1 MVLAFAPPGRYNT
14 RPAVK
19 ASTQAHRERAW
30 VEVDLTRLVQN
41 ARTAIAAARGAR
53 LLPMVKANAYGLG
66 ATAVVRALEPL
77 EPWGYGVATTA
88 EAVELRAA
96 GVSRP
101 IVVFT
106 PARAELEATYREHDL
121 RAVLDDPQLAAR
133 WPLPFHLEI
142 DTGMGRAGIRWD
154 ASERLAAA
162 ASPRLEG
169 VFTHFHSADTDP
181 ASVRAQWTRF
191 ETAMRSV
198 PRPALVHAANSAG
211 VWRLEQRLDL
221 VRPGVFLYGG
231 RAGVG
236 LPEPAPVATLR
247 ARVVSTRRVPAGEP
261 VSYGAE
267 WRAPS
272 ETCVATLGIGY
283 ADGVPRAVA
292 GRAKVVLGGRR
303 VPLVGRV
310 TMDMLMVDAG
320 PVPEHAPRVGDVATL
335 FGGDGPEVVAL
346 DEFAGWAGTISYE
359 TLTRLGPRVPRV
371 YR

>member
-1 MVLAFAPPGRYNT
+1 VP
-14 RPAVK
+14 
-19 ASTQAHRERAW
+19 
-30 VEVDLTRLVQN
+30 
-41 ARTAIAAARGAR
+41 
-53 LLPMVKANAYGLG
+53 
-66 ATAVVRALEPL
+66 VVRALEAL
-77 EPWGYGVATTA
+77 DPWGYGVATTV
-88 EAVELRAA
+88 EGVELRAA

-121 RAVLDDPQLAAR
+121 RAVLDDPALAAR
-133 WPLPFHLEI
+133 WPLPFHVEI

-154 ASERLAAA
+154 AADRLAQA

-169 VFTHFHSADTDP
+169 VFTHFHSADADP

-191 ETAMRSV
+191 ASAMRSV
-198 PRPALVHAANSAG
+198 PRPGLVHAANSAG
-211 VWRLEQRLDL
+211 VWRLDERLDL

-231 RAGVG
+231 RAGEG
-236 LPEPAPVATLR
+236 LPQPAPVATLR
-247 ARVVSTRRVPAGEP
+247 ARVVSTRRIPAGEP

-267 WRAPS
+267 WHASRD
-272 ETCVATLGIGY
+272 TWVATLGIGY

-292 GRAKVVLGGRR
+292 GRATVVLGERR

-320 PVPEHAPRVGDVATL
+320 PARDTAPRVGDVATL
-335 FGGDGPEVVAL
+335 FGGDGPGAIAL

-359 TLTRLGPRVPRV
+359 TLTRLGPRVVRE
-371 YR
+371 YH